1 MGKKVTGMASLR
13 KIASILRED
22 AQDGIAW
29 FILWKKGRSWNALE
43 VWPEAMDSDGTT
55 VTLKSDDAAEAR
67 RILAEDPD
75 AAFVNSWYH
84 NLGMF
89 EDEYLTVEVLAEKL
103 RWQYEDCGQL
113 LSDWEIVEA
122 NREPDADK
130 ESGEAQPENEQIQ
143 EPADDGAYL
152 LLQATN
158 PEHSTEYRI
167 MLLDKAAALI
177 ADYRETIV
185 RELAGLDG
193 CGGAP
198 PDV

>member
-1 MGKKVTGMASLR
+1 MASLR

-29 FILWKKGRSWNALE
+29 FVVWKKGRSWNALE

-55 VTLKSDDAAEAR
+55 VTLKSDDAAEVR

-75 AAFVNSWYH
+75 AVFVNSWYH
-84 NLGMF
+84 NLGMY
-89 EDEYLTVEVLAEKL
+89 EDEHLTAEVLAEKL
-103 RWQYEDCGQL
+103 RWQYEECGNC

-122 NREPDADK
+122 SENANREAEADR

-143 EPADDGAYL
+143 EFADDGAYL

-158 PEHSTEYRI
+158 PEHSVEYRI
-167 MLLDKAAALI
+167 GLLDKAMETI
-177 ADYRETIV
+177 AGYRETLV

-193 CGGAP
+193 YGGAP
-198 PDV
+198 PDA

>member
-1 MGKKVTGMASLR
+1 MASLR

-43 VWPEAMDSDGTT
+43 VWPEAMDSNGTT
-55 VTLKSDDAAEAR
+55 VTLNSDDAAEVR
-67 RILAEDPD
+67 RILKEDSD
-75 AAFVNSWYH
+75 AIFVNSWYH
-84 NLGMF
+84 DLGMY

-103 RWQYEDCGQL
+103 RWQYEDCGRL
-113 LSDWEIVEA
+113 LSDWEIVEDSETA
-122 NREPDADK
+122 SREAEADQ
-130 ESGEAQPENEQIQ
+130 ESGEAQPENEQIR
-143 EPADDGAYL
+143 ELADDGTYL

-167 MLLDKAAALI
+167 MLLDKASKII
-177 ADYRETIV
+177 ADYRETLV
-185 RELAGLDG
+185 RELVELDSY
-193 CGGAP
+193 GGAP

>member
-1 MGKKVTGMASLR
+1 MASLR

-75 AAFVNSWYH
+75 AVFVNSWYH

-122 NREPDADK
+122 SETASREAEADQ
-130 ESGEAQPENEQIQ
+130 ESGEAQPESEQVQ
-143 EPADDGAYL
+143 
-152 LLQATN
+152 
-158 PEHSTEYRI
+158 
-167 MLLDKAAALI
+167 
-177 ADYRETIV
+177 
-185 RELAGLDG
+185 ELASGRQ
-193 CGGAP
+193 GGA
-198 PDV
+198 